1 MPTAADMGR
10 WPSWVEKVSTCKKV
24 GHAESGLIAFIEW
37 TARIMPTGNDVMLR
51 DETTSR
57 TFSAFVE
64 EHEARLRHALTAR
77 FGSDVGKDAAA
88 DALAY
93 GWEHWERVQ
102 SMDNSIGYLYTV
114 GRDRGRR
121 MSQSRLPL
129 FPDVPV
135 ERAPWV
141 EPGLSR
147 AVADLPERQRTV
159 VLLLHGYDWT
169 QSEVA
174 EVLEIS
180 KASVQRH
187 GERAMARLRRKL
199 GVDR

>member
-1 MPTAADMGR
+1 
-10 WPSWVEKVSTCKKV
+10 
-24 GHAESGLIAFIEW
+24 
-37 TARIMPTGNDVMLR
+37 MLR
-51 DETTSR
+51 DETTAR
-57 TFSAFVE
+57 TFSGFVE
-64 EHEARLRHALTAR
+64 EHEGRLRHALTAR
-77 FGSDVGKDAAA
+77 FGSEVGKEAAA

-93 GWEHWERVQ
+93 GWEHWERIQ
-102 SMDNSIGYLYTV
+102 AMENSIGYLYTV
-114 GRDRGRR
+114 GKDRGRR
-121 MSQSRLPL
+121 MSQRRPAL
-129 FPDVPV
+129 FPSVPV

-141 EPGLSR
+141 EPGLSQ

-174 EVLEIS
+174 EVLDIS

>member
-1 MPTAADMGR
+1 
-10 WPSWVEKVSTCKKV
+10 
-24 GHAESGLIAFIEW
+24 
-37 TARIMPTGNDVMLR
+37 MLR
-51 DETTSR
+51 DETTTE
-57 TFSAFVE
+57 TFSRFVE

-77 FGSDVGKDAAA
+77 FGSDVGKEAAA

-93 GWEHWERVQ
+93 GWEHWARVE
-102 SMDNSIGYLYTV
+102 SMENPVGYLYAV

-121 MSQSRLPL
+121 MSRSRRAL
-129 FPDVPV
+129 FPSVPV

-141 EPGLSR
+141 EPALSQ

-174 EVLEIS
+174 EVLDIS

>member
-1 MPTAADMGR
+1 
-10 WPSWVEKVSTCKKV
+10 
-24 GHAESGLIAFIEW
+24 
-37 TARIMPTGNDVMLR
+37 MLR

-77 FGSDVGKDAAA
+77 FGSEVGKEAAA

-93 GWEHWERVQ
+93 GWEHWERVR
-102 SMDNSIGYLYTV
+102 SMENSIGYLYTV

-121 MSQSRLPL
+121 MSQSRRPL

-141 EPGLSR
+141 EPGLSQ

>member
-1 MPTAADMGR
+1 M
-10 WPSWVEKVSTCKKV
+10 
-24 GHAESGLIAFIEW
+24 
-37 TARIMPTGNDVMLR
+37 MLR
-51 DETTSR
+51 DKTTSKAFS
-57 TFSAFVE
+57 TFFEA
-64 EHEARLRHALTAR
+64 HEARLRHALTAR
-77 FGSDVGKDAAA
+77 FGSDVGKEAAA

-93 GWEHWERVQ
+93 GWEHWDRVH
-102 SMDNSIGYLYTV
+102 SMENPIGYLYTV

-121 MSQSRLPL
+121 VSQRRPVV
-129 FPDVPV
+129 FPSVPV
-135 ERAPWV
+135 TRAPWV
-141 EPGLSR
+141 EPGLSQ

-174 EVLEIS
+174 EMLDIS

-199 GVDR
+199 GVSR

>member
-1 MPTAADMGR
+1 VLTEETA
-10 WPSWVEKVSTCKKV
+10 SE
-24 GHAESGLIAFIEW
+24 
-37 TARIMPTGNDVMLR
+37 
-51 DETTSR
+51 

-64 EHEARLRHALTAR
+64 KHEARLRHALATH
-77 FGSDVGKDAAA
+77 FGSEVGKDAAA

-102 SMDNSIGYLYTV
+102 SMENPVGYLYAV

-121 MSQSRLPL
+121 MSQRRRVL
-129 FPDVPV
+129 FPVVPV

-141 EPGLSR
+141 EPGLSG
-147 AVADLPERQRTV
+147 AVGDLSQRQRTV
-159 VLLLHGYDWT
+159 VLLLHGYGWT

-174 EVLEIS
+174 ELLGIS
-180 KASVQRH
+180 KSSVQRH

-199 GVDR
+199 RVDR

>member
-1 MPTAADMGR
+1 
-10 WPSWVEKVSTCKKV
+10 
-24 GHAESGLIAFIEW
+24 
-37 TARIMPTGNDVMLR
+37 MLR
-51 DETTSR
+51 DETTAK

-93 GWEHWERVQ
+93 GWEHWERIQ
-102 SMDNSIGYLYTV
+102 AMDNSIGYLYTV

-121 MSQSRLPL
+121 MSQRLSPL
-129 FPDVPV
+129 FPTVPV

-141 EPGLSR
+141 EPGLSK

-159 VLLLHGYDWT
+159 VLLLHGYEWT

-174 EVLEIS
+174 EVLDIS

>member
-1 MPTAADMGR
+1 
-10 WPSWVEKVSTCKKV
+10 
-24 GHAESGLIAFIEW
+24 
-37 TARIMPTGNDVMLR
+37 MLS
-51 DETTSR
+51 DETTTE
-57 TFSAFVE
+57 TFSTFVE

-77 FGSDVGKDAAA
+77 FGSDVGREAAA

-93 GWEHWERVQ
+93 GWEHWEQVE
-102 SMDNSIGYLYTV
+102 SMENPVGYLYTV
-114 GRDRGRR
+114 GRDQGRR
-121 MSQSRLPL
+121 MSRRRRVL
-129 FPDVPV
+129 FPSMPM

-147 AVADLPERQRTV
+147 AVTDLPDRQRTV

-174 EVLEIS
+174 EVLDIS
-180 KASVQRH
+180 RASVQRH
-187 GERAMARLRRKL
+187 GERGISRLRRKL

>member
-1 MPTAADMGR
+1 
-10 WPSWVEKVSTCKKV
+10 
-24 GHAESGLIAFIEW
+24 
-37 TARIMPTGNDVMLR
+37 MLR
-51 DETTSR
+51 DETTAR
-57 TFSAFVE
+57 TFTTFVE

-77 FGSDVGKDAAA
+77 FGSEIGKEAAA
-88 DALAY
+88 DALTY

-102 SMDNSIGYLYTV
+102 TMGNSVGYLYTV

-121 MSQSRLPL
+121 MAQRDSPL
-129 FPDVPV
+129 FPTVPV

-159 VLLLHGYDWT
+159 VLLLHGYGWT

-174 EVLEIS
+174 EVLDIS
-180 KASVQRH
+180 KSSVQRH

-199 GVDR
+199 GVDL

>member
-1 MPTAADMGR
+1 
-10 WPSWVEKVSTCKKV
+10 
-24 GHAESGLIAFIEW
+24 
-37 TARIMPTGNDVMLR
+37 MLR
-51 DETTSR
+51 DETTSE
-57 TFSAFVE
+57 TFSMFVE

-77 FGSDVGKDAAA
+77 FGSNVGKEAAA

-93 GWEHWERVQ
+93 GWEHWEQVR
-102 SMDNSIGYLYTV
+102 SMENPVGYLYTV

-121 MSQSRLPL
+121 MSRRRRVL
-129 FPDVPV
+129 FPSIPV
-135 ERAPWV
+135 GRAPWV

-174 EVLEIS
+174 EVLGIS

-187 GERAMARLRRKL
+187 GERAMARLRRKM

>member
-1 MPTAADMGR
+1 
-10 WPSWVEKVSTCKKV
+10 
-24 GHAESGLIAFIEW
+24 
-37 TARIMPTGNDVMLR
+37 MLR
-51 DETTSR
+51 DETATE
-57 TFSAFVE
+57 TFSMFVE

-77 FGSDVGKDAAA
+77 FGSDVGKEAAA

-93 GWEHWERVQ
+93 GWEHWEQVE
-102 SMDNSIGYLYTV
+102 SMENPVGYLYTV
-114 GRDRGRR
+114 GRDQGRR
-121 MSQSRLPL
+121 MSKRRRVL
-129 FPDVPV
+129 FPSVPV

-174 EVLEIS
+174 EVLDIS
-180 KASVQRH
+180 KSSVQRH

>member
-1 MPTAADMGR
+1 
-10 WPSWVEKVSTCKKV
+10 
-24 GHAESGLIAFIEW
+24 
-37 TARIMPTGNDVMLR
+37 MLR
-51 DETTSR
+51 GKTTSD

-77 FGSDVGKDAAA
+77 FGSEVGKEAAA

-93 GWEHWERVQ
+93 GWEHWERVR
-102 SMDNSIGYLYTV
+102 SMENPVGYLYTV

-121 MSQSRLPL
+121 MSQRGLAL
-129 FPDVPV
+129 FPSVSV

-141 EPGLSR
+141 EPGLAQ
-147 AVADLPERQRTV
+147 AVADLPQRQRTV

-174 EVLEIS
+174 ELLDIS

>member
-1 MPTAADMGR
+1 
-10 WPSWVEKVSTCKKV
+10 
-24 GHAESGLIAFIEW
+24 
-37 TARIMPTGNDVMLR
+37 MLR
-51 DETTSR
+51 DETATE
-57 TFSAFVE
+57 TFSTFVE
-64 EHEARLRHALTAR
+64 EHEAQLRHALTAR
-77 FGSDVGKDAAA
+77 FGSDVGREAAA

-93 GWEHWERVQ
+93 GWEHWEQVE
-102 SMDNSIGYLYTV
+102 SMENPVGYLYTV
-114 GRDRGRR
+114 GRDQGRR
-121 MSQSRLPL
+121 MSKHRRVL
-129 FPDVPV
+129 FPSVPV

-141 EPGLSR
+141 EPGLSW

-174 EVLEIS
+174 EVLDIS

>member
-1 MPTAADMGR
+1 
-10 WPSWVEKVSTCKKV
+10 
-24 GHAESGLIAFIEW
+24 
-37 TARIMPTGNDVMLR
+37 MLR
-51 DETTSR
+51 DKTTSE

-77 FGSDVGKDAAA
+77 FGSEVGKEAVA

-93 GWEHWERVQ
+93 GWEHWEQVH
-102 SMDNSIGYLYTV
+102 SMGNPVGYLYTV
-114 GRDRGRR
+114 GRDRGRC
-121 MSQSRLPL
+121 MSQRRRVV
-129 FPDVPV
+129 FPSVPV

-141 EPGLSR
+141 EPGLSQ
-147 AVADLPERQRTV
+147 AVADLPQRQRTV
-159 VLLLHGYDWT
+159 VLLLHGYGWT